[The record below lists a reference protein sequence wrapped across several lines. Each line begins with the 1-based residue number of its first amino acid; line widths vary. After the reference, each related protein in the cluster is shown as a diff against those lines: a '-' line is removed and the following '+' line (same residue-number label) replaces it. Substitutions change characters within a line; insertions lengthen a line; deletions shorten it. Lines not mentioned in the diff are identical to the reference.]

1 MRPDGDARAVLEGE
15 AERARPGLQ
24 HILDVDRRANAERAV
39 PVVPECEGL
48 AVDHLPQPDLTI
60 LRQRGA
66 DRGGYCEQPRPPPY
80 AEEALSCRLQG
91 CRPGPSCRAP
101 SPCPFPPPS
110 RPGPALRASRR
121 RWGP

>member
-24 HILDVDRRANAERAV
+24 HILAVDRRADAERAA

-48 AVDHLPQPDLTI
+48 AVDHLNQTDLII

-66 DRGGYCEQPRPPPY
+66 DRGRYCEQQRRQPY
-80 AEEALSCRLQG
+80 AEAALSC
-91 CRPGPSCRAP
+91 
-101 SPCPFPPPS
+101 SPKGDRKTAGAGKGGS
-110 RPGPALRASRR
+110 
-121 RWGP
+121 